1 MQQHAE
7 EQFSAL
13 IDDEAD
19 LPPGKLLAELL
30 DDAQARRRWSR
41 YHLIGDVLRDRDTPL
56 DLGLAARISAAIDTE
71 PALLA
76 PRPRPTPAAAA
87 QPSAPT
93 RRPWALA
100 AGLAAV
106 GFTGLMF
113 ATRTPPPPELPAV
126 AMPTPAVPSLPGAVP
141 VAVVAP
147 GTATVPVQSGADEP
161 QFVRWDDTGIPS
173 TADPRSVE
181 FHRRLNSYLVN
192 FNEQRSNLGVP
203 GVHPYVRIVGFE
215 SDDEP

>member
-1 MQQHAE
+1 MQHAE

-13 IDDEAD
+13 VDDESE
-19 LPPGKLLAELL
+19 LPPAPLVDVLLE
-30 DDAQARRRWSR
+30 DDAARRRWSR
-41 YHLIGDVLRDRDTPL
+41 HHLIGEVLRDREAII
-56 DLGLAARISAAIDTE
+56 DLGLADRIRAAIDAE

-76 PRPRPTPAAAA
+76 PTALPPRAAPPAGRA
-87 QPSAPT
+87 
-93 RRPWALA
+93 RRPWAVAAALA
-100 AGLAAV
+100 AI
-106 GFTGLMF
+106 GFTGLML
-113 ATRTPPPPELPAV
+113 ALRAPAPPPAELPLAAARAPEAASTPGLASAAV
-126 AMPTPAVPSLPGAVP
+126 AAPGAS
-141 VAVVAP
+141 A
-147 GTATVPVQSGADEP
+147 EP

-215 SDDEP
+215 GEDEP